1 MKTERTI
8 EFDPLQWEEA
18 VLLNPTQ
25 ARNSALL
32 ARTIMFKHLIKIPG
46 FRVMLWT
53 KRVMTAE
60 NEDRRFDRRER
71 DIFCITITENTDQL
85 G

>member
-18 VLLNPTQ
+18 VLLNSVQ

-32 ARTIMFKHLIKIPG
+32 ARTIMFKHLRQFPQ

-53 KRVMTAE
+53 KHVVNAE
-60 NEDRRFDRRER
+60 CEDRRFDKRER
-71 DIFCITITENTDQL
+71 DVFCITISEV
-85 G
+85 